1 MRHLFFL
8 FGLFLAL
15 MLSASEILEPLL
27 QIYPL
32 EHDLAGFNRTGK
44 WEGEGEFARPSSAW
58 NDAFTRVE
66 RNQPRFTPQ
75 GLLLEN
81 GTGGPDLS
89 RGSKNY
95 LAPAW
100 ASLDD
105 ATSVTV
111 TGEASRCDGVQEN
124 GLRLRGRLQ
133 LPPLTYPH
141 SGTFLFSFYA
151 RNGSVAVQHHDLPPH
166 PVTAGPEWQR
176 YWISVTAPTPPE
188 TSPLLLSLD
197 TGDGSIELDAMMLEG
212 NANFYLRRRVPSSWL
227 PGGEKR
233 ASEQLLIGCP
243 DGLAADGAVSL
254 RFTPRGLGDW
264 NALLSS
270 GSWQPELALS
280 VRDYGKRLEAQ
291 LWKSSIKVGLP
302 EPLADGRE
310 TALLLRWNATAA
322 ELFLDG
328 VAVGSCEL
336 PPPAERTL
344 PVNLALGAST
354 DQASPNIRA
363 EGTLRDVALWR
374 SAVDPAAVAAVPALR
389 ALLPASYLQDL
400 VPAGAF
406 GVEDVPVTLRWRVA
420 RKVRQAE
427 AALDTAPAT
436 PLEQRG
442 DILSWTFTPAL
453 FMPGEHRLRLLCTYA
468 DGSTETL
475 DKRLRLSPAR
485 RPWKNT
491 QVCTWNYS
499 DPELAGLGVTLGGL
513 FRLSAAAVDANTA
526 NGLYS
531 QYNWVF
537 LGEARPHLPEEW
549 GHDPEGKPIFPSILA
564 PSVRA
569 SVVSEAESMTEKLH
583 GLPAVKMLVINTERH
598 AGSARLD
605 FSPGVVSIARERFG
619 LDLTPWFDATIPEHR
634 RFQPL
639 GRLALGPVPKVR
651 PADGIIAADHP
662 LYAFHRWWHSAE
674 GGSDVVTNDL
684 LALAVNRE
692 HPGLLTAKD
701 PIARR
706 PPLRSHRHVRVAQDW
721 LYYPELYHV
730 VAMTE
735 QLQALSRG
743 LPDMCTSTM
752 PQFLLKAGMAAPFD
766 GMPSADMFREA
777 AWLASSRRTRLI
789 TFWNANNAFSQ
800 GDQQTAEQLARLTP
814 DELKKAKAWDPGL
827 RQAFVE
833 VSRQLWEPFGA
844 LLPEW
849 RDATRR
855 VALVHSMAGLL
866 FGDVRWFD
874 GSTLPDALARSGVP
888 YDLLLDEDFENPDFA
903 LESYDLIVLPA
914 LKALPAVAVSRL
926 RQAAANGT
934 RLIAD
939 PAFAMAAALPEA
951 RILAANQAAAGRQ
964 QELLQEELR
973 LLEQYAGRTDA
984 PAYVEAMEELSR
996 QRPAAFAELD
1006 PLLAELPRMPWRR
1019 EQGQAFWNMLELD
1032 GASYLVAINDLR
1044 AAGPL
1049 YGRYGKVR
1057 EKGLPQQ
1064 VIFAPQATRTRFA
1077 WDLTASQAVPADRL
1091 TLDLAPG
1098 SGRIIML
1105 SDTPIG
1111 ALQLRLPDKAARG
1124 TFFPVEAD
1132 LPSAGAIPAEVIFS
1146 DPAGRRSSHSHYT
1159 LIRNGSLRLRLPA
1172 AWNAPAGRWQ
1182 VEIRE
1187 LATGQRCSGT
1197 LDIH

>member
-1 MRHLFFL
+1 MRSLIFL
-8 FGLFLAL
+8 LSFSLGLI
-15 MLSASEILEPLL
+15 LSASEILEPLL
-27 QIYPL
+27 QLYPL
-32 EHDLAGFNRTGK
+32 EQDLAGYNRAGK
-44 WEGEGEFARPSSAW
+44 WESEGEFARPSPAW
-58 NDAFTRVE
+58 DDAFNRIE
-66 RNQPRFTPQ
+66 RNQPRFTGR

-95 LAPAW
+95 LDPAS

-105 ATSVTV
+105 AVAVTV
-111 TGEASRCDGVQEN
+111 TGEASRCDGVQKN
-124 GLRLRGRLQ
+124 GLRLRGQLQ
-133 LPPLTYPH
+133 LPPLPYPH
-141 SGTFLFSFYA
+141 GGTFLFSFYA
-151 RNGSVAVQHHDLPPH
+151 RNGSITLQHHDLPPQTI
-166 PVTAGPEWQR
+166 TAGPEWQR
-176 YWISVTAPTPPE
+176 HWISITAPTPPE
-188 TSPLLLSLD
+188 ARPLLLTLD
-197 TGDGSIELDAMMLEG
+197 SGNGSIELDAMMLEG

-233 ASEQLLIGCP
+233 AAELLLIGCP
-243 DGLAADGAVSL
+243 PGLAADGAVSL
-254 RFTPRGLGDW
+254 RFTARGFGDW

-291 LWKSSIKVGLP
+291 LWKSDIKARLP
-302 EPLADGRE
+302 EALADGRE
-310 TALLLRWNATAA
+310 YALLLRWNATTA

-328 VAVGSCEL
+328 MAVGSCEL
-336 PPPAERTL
+336 PPPAERKL
-344 PVNLALGAST
+344 PLNLAIGGSS
-354 DQASPNIRA
+354 DQSSPNIRA
-363 EGTLRDVALWR
+363 EGMLRDVALWR
-374 SAVDPAAVAAVPALR
+374 STADPAAIAAVPTLR

-400 VPAGAF
+400 VPATAF
-406 GVEDVPVTLRWRVA
+406 GIEDAPVTLRWRTA

-427 AALDTAPAT
+427 AALAPAPAT
-436 PLEQRG
+436 PLSQRG
-442 DILSWTFTPAL
+442 DILSWTFTPAQ
-453 FMPGEHRLRLLCTYA
+453 FMPGDYRLRLHCTYA

-475 DKRLRLSPAR
+475 DKLLRLSPAR

-537 LGEARPHLPEEW
+537 LGEARPHHPEEW
-549 GHDPEGKPIFPSILA
+549 GHDTEGKPIFPSILA
-564 PSVRA
+564 PAVRE
-569 SVVSEAESMTEKLH
+569 SVVHEATSMAEKLH

-598 AGSARLD
+598 AGSAHLD

-619 LDLTPWFDATIPEHR
+619 LDLTPWFDAKLPEHR

-639 GRLALGPVPKVR
+639 GRLALGPVPDIR
-651 PADGIIAADHP
+651 PAHGIIAADHP

-684 LALAVNRE
+684 MAQTVNRE
-692 HPGLLTAKD
+692 HPDLLTAKD

-752 PQFLLKAGMAAPFD
+752 PQFLLKAGMAAPFN

-800 GDQQTAEQLARLTP
+800 GDQHTAQQLAAMTP

-827 RQAFVE
+827 RPAFLE
-833 VSRQLWEPFGA
+833 VARQLWEPFGA

-849 RDATRR
+849 RDAPRR
-855 VALVHSMAGLL
+855 VAVVHSLAGLL

-888 YDLLLDEDFENPDFA
+888 YDLLFDEDFENPA
-903 LESYDLIVLPA
+903 LALDNYDLIVLPA
-914 LKALPAVAVSRL
+914 LKGLPALAVSRL
-926 RQAAANGT
+926 RQAAAGGT

-951 RILAANQAAAGRQ
+951 RVLAANQAAAGRQ

-973 LLEQYAGRTDA
+973 LLEQHAGRTDA

-996 QRPAAFAELD
+996 QRPAAFAELEA
-1006 PLLAELPRMPWRR
+1006 LLAGLPRLPWRL

-1032 GASYLVAINDLR
+1032 GASYLIAVNDLR
-1044 AAGPL
+1044 VAGPL

-1057 EKGLPQQ
+1057 EKGLPQR
-1064 VIFAPQATRTRFA
+1064 VVFAPQATRFRHA
-1077 WDLTASQAVPADRL
+1077 WDLTASQPVPADRL
-1091 TLDLAPG
+1091 ILDLAPG

-1105 SDTPIG
+1105 SDTPLG
-1111 ALQLRLPDKAARG
+1111 TLRLRLPKTAARG

-1146 DPAGRRSSHSHYT
+1146 DPAGQRSSHSHYT

-1187 LATGQRCSGT
+1187 LATGQRCSAT